1 MGGLWIFNEIMF
13 IKPITQLLKEFNCFV
28 VTIVGRLSTLRE
40 EECMRWD
47 GEHAVLFM
55 MDLGSLIWG
64 LYFRQRISVE
74 TAWVLQK
81 LEFQS
86 LFSISW
92 AMFPCIVQPDEIY
105 FLLFFFFF
113 LFFYF
118 KITGV
123 VICSR
128 PDTVATGLP
137 ARRTAPYFYNS
148 CISSLPASPL
158 RLDLAPRLSLREW
171 AVFTLFSHLSRHLAL
186 LGHANIP
193 WRLRGMTRSGV
204 CPWCPEVSRTHTPLH
219 LRCGLLVSYLEPR
232 FSGGEPFCWGCQP
245 GFSNLQPQSC
255 PGA

>member
-1 MGGLWIFNEIMF
+1 MGVLWIFNEIMF

-47 GEHAVLFM
+47 GEHEVLFM

-105 FLLFFFFF
+105 FLLFFFLFSFF
-113 LFFYF
+113 LLQNY
-118 KITGV
+118 
-123 VICSR
+123 
-128 PDTVATGLP
+128 
-137 ARRTAPYFYNS
+137 RR
-148 CISSLPASPL
+148 
-158 RLDLAPRLSLREW
+158 
-171 AVFTLFSHLSRHLAL
+171 
-186 LGHANIP
+186 
-193 WRLRGMTRSGV
+193 
-204 CPWCPEVSRTHTPLH
+204 
-219 LRCGLLVSYLEPR
+219 
-232 FSGGEPFCWGCQP
+232 
-245 GFSNLQPQSC
+245 SNLLQTWHSGYGITC
-255 PGA
+255 PAYCPIFL